1 MINNLPR
8 KNSLDDSN
16 NNILHSVRPSHVNT
30 WALVNKI
37 KVEHVLNHSW
47 RRFLWGLFGPKGI
60 FVSILI
66 FIWRYHCVKSVQ
78 IRSFFWSVFSNIR
91 TEYGEMLR
99 ISPYSVWIRE
109 NTDQKKHFSFGGTG
123 SLGRGLS
130 LFLSSTS
137 IRPRKIRHWLIV
149 LHLKWLSLIT
159 ARMIY
164 SYSIW
169 FITLWDLGF
178 DWILTAL
185 RLLML
190 NCILIR

>member
-1 MINNLPR
+1 MICCGTSMINNLPR

-78 IRSFFWSVFSNIR
+78 IRSFSGPYFPTFGLNTERCYVFLRIQSEYGKIR
-91 TEYGEMLR
+91 TR
-99 ISPYSVWIRE
+99 K
-109 NTDQKKHFSFGGTG
+109 NTFHSEV
-123 SLGRGLS
+123 LG
-130 LFLSSTS
+130 
-137 IRPRKIRHWLIV
+137 V
-149 LHLKWLSLIT
+149 
-159 ARMIY
+159 
-164 SYSIW
+164 
-169 FITLWDLGF
+169 
-178 DWILTAL
+178 
-185 RLLML
+185 
-190 NCILIR
+190 

>member
-1 MINNLPR
+1 MICCGTSMINNLPR

-78 IRSFFWSVFSNIR
+78 ILSFFWSVFSNIR
-91 TEYGEMLR
+91 TEYGETLR
-99 ISPYSVWIRE
+99 ISPGKYGPEKTPYLDTFHSEV
-109 NTDQKKHFSFGGTG
+109 
-123 SLGRGLS
+123 LG
-130 LFLSSTS
+130 
-137 IRPRKIRHWLIV
+137 V
-149 LHLKWLSLIT
+149 
-159 ARMIY
+159 
-164 SYSIW
+164 
-169 FITLWDLGF
+169 
-178 DWILTAL
+178 
-185 RLLML
+185 
-190 NCILIR
+190 

>member
-16 NNILHSVRPSHVNT
+16 NNILHSVRPSHVYT

-91 TEYGEMLR
+91 TEYGEKL
-99 ISPYSVWIRE
+99 P
-109 NTDQKKHFSFGGTG
+109 QKKPEKTPYFDNFHAVKFVKNVNEKSAVNV
-123 SLGRGLS
+123 LP
-130 LFLSSTS
+130 
-137 IRPRKIRHWLIV
+137 IN
-149 LHLKWLSLIT
+149 LHL
-159 ARMIY
+159 A
-164 SYSIW
+164 
-169 FITLWDLGF
+169 
-178 DWILTAL
+178 
-185 RLLML
+185 
-190 NCILIR
+190 